1 MVGECVDAAQ
11 PEGSLER
18 RKSKKRKFEKL
29 VNWEKCVETITH
41 TLVDSLEVGWQMGEN
56 NLAQESVDEV
66 VDWMPQSMNLAP
78 AGRLKQKRLDENIEV
93 VVVKQEVDK
102 RIEIQRTSTNIFS
115 WMSKRMIIFHV
126 NGRE

>member
-1 MVGECVDAAQ
+1 M
-11 PEGSLER
+11 
-18 RKSKKRKFEKL
+18 
-29 VNWEKCVETITH
+29 ETITH

-66 VDWMPQSMNLAP
+66 VVWMPQSMNLAP
-78 AGRLKQKRLDENIEV
+78 AGRFKQKRLDENIEV

-102 RIEIQRTSTNIFS
+102 RIEIQRTSTNIIS